1 MNIILSRYIIL
12 TDEIEFLENIILF
25 AHLSVFLYFLYAWD
39 VEAQADTKSVHI
51 LTACG
56 E

>member
-1 MNIILSRYIIL
+1 
-12 TDEIEFLENIILF
+12 
-25 AHLSVFLYFLYAWD
+25 LYAWD

-56 E
+56 EWNLIWEQYKYS